1 MRSRNWSNSLV
12 DDDRGGYWCGHWCNG
27 LFDDYRCG
35 YWGGSW
41 RGRWS
46 NGLVDDFGRWY
57 WSELLFDDLV
67 EISLANSNLNGDLK
81 AGRELE

>member
-35 YWGGSW
+35 YWG
-41 RGRWS
+41 GRWS